1 MGDFERRYF
10 DALDENFSDIKG
22 DIREVKNDT
31 REISKQV
38 QKINSRVAKLE
49 DKVFPAHQ
57 ETIQQLPSVWR
68 DPQVLKVLSTLGIGL
83 VLVLIIFA
91 GLRGI
96 PLPAG
101 LL

>member
-1 MGDFERRYF
+1 MGDFEKRYF
-10 DALDENFSDIKG
+10 DALDENFKDIK
-22 DIREVKNDT
+22 DDVKEVRDEQ
-31 REISKQV
+31 REILRHV
-38 QKINSRVAKLE
+38 QKVNGRLSKVE

-68 DPQVLKVLSTLGIGL
+68 DPQVLKVLSILGVGIVLAL
-83 VLVLIIFA
+83 VVFA